1 MFEYPVVGISDT
13 KNDLTMEV
21 GGYENVTVLRNIKV
35 VDGDLVDVL
44 QQLPRGSVC
53 GDCIHFEHK
62 SLVFCKLCS

>member
-44 QQLPRGSVC
+44 QQLPRGSVR